1 MKNYTIT
8 NYDTIEQRLLSIKL
22 YIIFI
27 MTLYYILYRQKRKF
41 FMQK

>member
-22 YIIFI
+22 YIYNDI
-27 MTLYYILYRQKRKF
+27 ILHII
-41 FMQK
+41 